1 MEDKKSQE
9 KCEFCKIYW
18 EQLLNGGNLVNHLSE
33 KRRQAIIKYFNID
46 IPDRDETKPYA
57 NVVGYC
63 RGFGLCE
70 KHLATIKRDN
80 KYRLSKQVEIPT
92 NLELL
97 RKPQDSDI

>member
-1 MEDKKSQE
+1 MEDKKGQE

-18 EQLLNGGNLVNHLSE
+18 EQLLNGGNLVDHLSP
-33 KRRQAIIKYFNID
+33 KRKEAIIKYFNID
-46 IPDRDETKPYA
+46 IDDRDKEAPYA
-57 NVVGYC
+57 DVVGYC
-63 RGFGLCE
+63 RGLGLCN

-80 KYRLSKQVEIPT
+80 KYRLSKGVNIPT